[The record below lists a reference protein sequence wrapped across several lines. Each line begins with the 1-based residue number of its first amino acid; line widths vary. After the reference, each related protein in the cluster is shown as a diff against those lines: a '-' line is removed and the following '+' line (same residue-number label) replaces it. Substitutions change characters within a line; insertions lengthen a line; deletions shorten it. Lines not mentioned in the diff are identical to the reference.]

1 MTQNV
6 DYLLPYLRLKI
17 GDINPD
23 SYRYLD
29 EWLKTSLILSIRSLA
44 RRWESKY
51 SVTDSG
57 IVSRNTTYTD
67 WEFTEASGTIQD
79 KDENPIL
86 LQAAL
91 IILEGSLENSAWDI
105 GSWRD
110 AEISVSNI
118 QQGVLRDQTIKNL
131 QTELDSI
138 LRPPS
143 KRLVVSAR
151 RTFIP
156 EVPGQS

>member
-17 GDINPD
+17 GDTD
-23 SYRYLD
+23 ATTYKYLD
-29 EWLKTSLILSIRSLA
+29 EWLKTSLILAVRALG
-44 RRWESKY
+44 RRWGSKY
-51 SVTDSG
+51 IVTDSG
-57 IVSRNTTYTD
+57 VVSRNTSYTD
-67 WEFTEASGTIQD
+67 WEFDESYGTIQD
-79 KDENPIL
+79 KDENPII

-91 IILEGSLENSAWDI
+91 LVLQGSLESSAWNI

-138 LRPPS
+138 VRPPS
-143 KRLVVSAR
+143 KRLVVSTR

-156 EVPGQS
+156 ELPGQN